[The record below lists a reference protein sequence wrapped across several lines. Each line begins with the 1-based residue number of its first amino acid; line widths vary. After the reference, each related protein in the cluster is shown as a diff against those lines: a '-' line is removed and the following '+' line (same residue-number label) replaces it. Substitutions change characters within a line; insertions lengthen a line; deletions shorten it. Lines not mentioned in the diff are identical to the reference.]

1 MEDEIEVQPPS
12 KLKAILPYVAV
23 LGLGL
28 GGGYSVSYAMGAKS
42 GEQPVDP
49 EDAAAHGGASEG
61 APAESGH
68 GEELAEKAGHGAPA
82 SHGTDAGKSA
92 FSIGA
97 NGKTAVTNLGTFT
110 VNLRGSGGGR
120 VVRMEVQLD
129 SEGDDAKALS
139 TKTPQ
144 LRDSVITAVSDYTWS
159 ELEGVDGKT
168 RLRDELLA
176 RVNGIAAPSEV
187 NALYFT
193 QFVVQ

>member
-1 MEDEIEVQPPS
+1 MEDEFEVQPPN
-12 KLKAILPYVAV
+12 KLKAIIPYVAV

-28 GGGYSVSYAMGAKS
+28 GGGYGVSYAMGAKS

-49 EDAAAHGGASEG
+49 EDVTAPGEASEG
-61 APAESGH
+61 APAGA
-68 GEELAEKAGHGAPA
+68 GPEEQPVAKGDHGALA
-82 SHGTDAGKSA
+82 GAGTEGGKAA
-92 FSIGA
+92 FSIGN

>member
-1 MEDEIEVQPPS
+1 MDDESEIQPPS
-12 KLKAILPYVAV
+12 KLKAIIPYVAV

-28 GGGYSVSYAMGAKS
+28 GGGYGVSFAMGANPA
-42 GEQPVDP
+42 GEAVDP
-49 EDAAAHGGASEG
+49 EDVALHGEAPGEAEEPDAEPAAEGEHG
-61 APAESGH
+61 APAE
-68 GEELAEKAGHGAPA
+68 
-82 SHGTDAGKSA
+82 HGTGKQAFAAGMNGKS
-92 FSIGA
+92 
-97 NGKTAVTNLGTFT
+97 AVTNLGTFT

-129 SEGDDAKALS
+129 SDGHDAKALG

-144 LRDSVITAVSDYTWS
+144 LRDSVISAVSDYTWS

-168 RLRDELLA
+168 RLRDELLQ
-176 RVNGIAAPSEV
+176 RVNGIASPNEV